1 MKSILSLFFVV
12 CKADFVRRKALPTSD
27 VKARLQPCIIKH
39 LLAQVFQISFPC
51 SRANLSRGEAK
62 ENN

>member
-1 MKSILSLFFVV
+1 MYRVGKQTSLNPFFVV

-39 LLAQVFQISFPC
+39 LLAQ
-51 SRANLSRGEAK
+51 E
-62 ENN
+62 